1 MSEIPLSQLIAPT
14 FYYVHEDIMEER
26 YTHYMLKGGRGSTK
40 SSFISIEIILGM
52 MKNSDV
58 HAVALRKVGVNLKD
72 SVFAQLEWAIEKLG
86 VSDKWAVRMSPLQLI
101 YKKTKQKIIFRGA
114 DDPQKIKS
122 LKFPTGYP
130 RYIWYEELAE
140 FGGMA
145 EIRSINQSLMRG
157 GRKFDVFYS
166 YNPPE
171 SISNWVNQEAAINN
185 PGRLVHA
192 STYLDVPRDWLG
204 EQFITEAEHL
214 RTVNPKKY
222 AHEYLG
228 KATGTGGE
236 VFANIKPEEI
246 TDEQIKS
253 FDKIYRGIDF
263 GYAADPF
270 VYTVCYYDKTRR
282 RLYIFDEIYKVGM
295 SNMHAAE
302 EIHKHGEYKSLIICD
317 SAEPKSIA
325 ELRGYNLRVSGAR
338 KGPDSVEYGIKFLQS
353 LEQIIIDTARCP
365 NTFKEFSEYELEKDK
380 NDGFKDGYPDKNNH
394 TIDAV
399 RYALESE
406 ITNKKAR
413 ILKRGDFF

>member
-1 MSEIPLSQLIAPT
+1 MSEIPLSQLIAPA

-222 AHEYLG
+222 EHEYLG

-246 TDEQIKS
+246 TDKQIKS

-302 EIHKHGEYKSLIICD
+302 EIHKHGKYKSSIICD